1 MKAVLACVPGSECSH
16 ERDKGYAWVIAA
28 AAFVASGA
36 TFGIWKTLQLFFN
49 DWSEEFEATP
59 AMVSSVQSI
68 SFAVMTCASPVAGFF
83 VRKFGSRPTVI
94 LGGILASVGAGL
106 SFFANSLTLLY
117 LFIGGICHFGICLT
131 YLPSFISLGTWM
143 DKRRSLANSI
153 AEMGGPLLATILPL
167 VFEPIREA
175 IGWRY
180 TMLIASGLYLFIIIA
195 GILQKPF
202 NKEEKTK
209 EKLDAENNLESEL
222 INGKPEVVIENADSV
237 APIPLYRRPAVI
249 GKIAFYMVYCLF
261 QFGGLFALNLFI
273 QPYATED
280 RKFTSKQA
288 SYLLSINGALDLI
301 GRPVSGVIL
310 SLPIFSKRRIE
321 LISVFMALYGL
332 VCFLFRF
339 AHSYYF
345 FATLYGAA
353 GLLFG
358 FWNGTYWTVIPDLFG
373 EELFPLAASCGM
385 TMGGIALLLTAPIAG
400 ELVATSVKYD
410 GVAYQSSI
418 QLFIAA
424 ILLYFLQKNYPC
436 CKIELSEKEGDELV
450 EDRLLET
457 NHRVGEKLA
466 AVPLNTEQ
474 QISADFLSLPLSSN
488 NLNLE
493 FANGGFRRK
502 TYSVVDLALSMT
514 PGHSMLSL
522 NKSHKSTFSLSKEI
536 SNELKPPQP
545 LTHTTKS
552 ATDLR

>member
-1 MKAVLACVPGSECSH
+1 MLACASGPNCGH
-16 ERDKGYAWVIAA
+16 ERDKGYAWVIAG
-28 AAFVASGA
+28 AAFMASGA

-49 DWSEEFEATP
+49 DWSTEFEADP
-59 AMVSSVQSI
+59 ARVSSVQSI
-68 SFAVMTCASPVAGFF
+68 SFAVLTCASPIAGLF

-94 LGGILASVGAGL
+94 LGGLLAATGAGL
-106 SFFANSLTLLY
+106 SFFANSLELLY

-143 DKRRSLANSI
+143 DKRRSLANSV

-167 VFEPIREA
+167 IFEPIRSQ

-180 TMLIASGLYLFIIIA
+180 TMVICSALYLMIVVSGF
-195 GILQKPF
+195 LQKPF
-202 NKEEKTK
+202 TKEEASKTD
-209 EKLDAENNLESEL
+209 EKLDMENNLAEKHDF
-222 INGKPEVVIENADSV
+222 INEKPEDT
-237 APIPLYRRPAVI
+237 PIPEVIPIYRRPAVL
-249 GKIAFYMVYCLF
+249 GKIIFYMLYCLF

-301 GRPVSGVIL
+301 GRPVSGVLL

-321 LISVFMALYGL
+321 LIALFMALYGF

-358 FWNGTYWTVIPDLFG
+358 FWNGTYWTVIPDIFG

-385 TMGGIALLLTAPIAG
+385 MMGGIALLLTAPIAG
-400 ELVATSVKYD
+400 SLVETSVKYD
-410 GVAYQSSI
+410 GVAYQSSV

-424 ILLYFLQKNYPC
+424 ILLFFLQRNYPC
-436 CKIELSEKEGDELV
+436 CKIELPDQDEGDGELI
-450 EDRLLET
+450 EGE
-457 NHRVGEKLA
+457 NHQVGEKLA
-466 AVPLNTEQ
+466 EIPLNTETE
-474 QISADFLSLPLSSN
+474 INGFLS
-488 NLNLE
+488 
-493 FANGGFRRK
+493 ANHLAVPQGAFKRK
-502 TYSVVDLALSMT
+502 TFSVVDLALSMS
-514 PGHSMLSL
+514 PGHSLTSL
-522 NKSHKSTFSLSKEI
+522 NKHKNRSTFSLSKAVLHDLRPRL
-536 SNELKPPQP
+536 SLP
-545 LTHTTKS
+545 HTTKS
-552 ATDLR
+552 SSELRTPT